1 MPPATDSS
9 AVDGLTPP
17 EAAPPEA
24 ASPDDAPPDAASTR
38 FGEALRAVWPEV
50 DAASAPRLG
59 VAVSGGPD
67 STALLLLLAAAA
79 LPGRVEAATVDHGL
93 RPENA
98 READEVARLCA
109 RLDVPHA
116 TLPVT
121 LSAGNVQDAARQARY
136 AALGAW
142 AQSREL
148 AAVATAHHAD
158 DQAETLLMR
167 LNRASGVGGLAGVRA
182 RGRLADA
189 PVGLIRPLLG
199 WRRADL
205 AEVVAHAGVTVA
217 DDPSNADDR
226 FDRARLRKA
235 LAGAEWLDIAA
246 MAQSAAHLADADAA
260 LSWSADLEFGARVK
274 REPFGMIY
282 RPMAPRA
289 IALRVV
295 ARIIREL
302 DEEPRGSA
310 VARLFDAL
318 VEGHPGS
325 IGNLVAR
332 PNAGGWSFAKAP
344 ARRAAPKR
352 EVPR

>member
-1 MPPATDSS
+1 
-9 AVDGLTPP
+9 VI
-17 EAAPPEA
+17 
-24 ASPDDAPPDAASTR
+24 
-38 FGEALRAVWPEV
+38 WPEV
-50 DAASAPRLG
+50 DAENAPRLG

-67 STALLLLLAAAA
+67 STALLLLAGAA
-79 LPGRVEAATVDHGL
+79 LRGRVDAATVDHGL

-98 READEVARLCA
+98 REAEDVARLCA
-109 RLDVPHA
+109 RLGVPHA
-116 TLPVT
+116 TLPVS
-121 LSAGNVQDAARQARY
+121 LAAGNVQDAARNARY
-136 AALGAW
+136 AALAAW
-142 AQSREL
+142 AQERVL

-189 PVGLIRPLLG
+189 PVVLIRPLLG
-199 WRRADL
+199 WRRAEL
-205 AEVVAHAGVTVA
+205 ADIVSQAGVPVA
-217 DDPSNADDR
+217 EDASNTDDR

-235 LAGAEWLDIAA
+235 MAAADWLDPAQI
-246 MAQSAAHLADADAA
+246 AQSAAHIAEADAA
-260 LSWSADLEFGARVK
+260 LNWSADLEFGARVK
-274 REPFGMIY
+274 RDPFGMTY

-302 DEEPRGSA
+302 DEEARGSA

-318 VEGHPGS
+318 VEGNPGS

-332 PNAGGWSFAKAP
+332 PNAGGWSFANAP
-344 ARRAAPKR
+344 ARRTAPKR
-352 EVPR
+352 S

>member
-1 MPPATDSS
+1 MI
-9 AVDGLTPP
+9 
-17 EAAPPEA
+17 
-24 ASPDDAPPDAASTR
+24 
-38 FGEALRAVWPEV
+38 WPEV
-50 DAASAPRLG
+50 DAENAPRLG

-67 STALLLLLAAAA
+67 STALLLLAGAA
-79 LPGRVEAATVDHGL
+79 LRGRVDAATVDHGL

-98 READEVARLCA
+98 REAEDVARLCA
-109 RLDVPHA
+109 RLGVPHA
-116 TLPVT
+116 TLRVS
-121 LSAGNVQDAARQARY
+121 LAAGNVQDAARNARY
-136 AALGAW
+136 AALATW
-142 AQSREL
+142 AREREL

-189 PVGLIRPLLG
+189 PVVLLRPLLG
-199 WRRADL
+199 WRRVELADIVIQTGVSV
-205 AEVVAHAGVTVA
+205 AEDA
-217 DDPSNADDR
+217 SNTDDR

-235 LAGAEWLDIAA
+235 MAAADWLDPAQI
-246 MAQSAAHLADADAA
+246 AQSAAHIAEADAA
-260 LSWSADLEFGARVK
+260 LNWSADLEFGARVK
-274 REPFGMIY
+274 RDPFGMTY

-302 DEEPRGSA
+302 DEEARGSA

-318 VEGHPGS
+318 VEGNPGS

-332 PNAGGWSFAKAP
+332 PNAGGWSFANAP
-344 ARRAAPKR
+344 ARRTAPKR
-352 EVPR
+352 S